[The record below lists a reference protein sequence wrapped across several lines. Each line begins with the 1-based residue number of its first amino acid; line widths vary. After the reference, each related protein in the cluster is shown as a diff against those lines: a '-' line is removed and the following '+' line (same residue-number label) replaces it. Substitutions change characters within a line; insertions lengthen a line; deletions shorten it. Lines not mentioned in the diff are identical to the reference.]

1 MPRLVDTTLRLLG
14 QEPLAGKLPTGEQL
28 RLAEILD
35 GAGFAY
41 LEVSGGGCFETA
53 VRRGVESPWER
64 IRMLKA
70 RTSTPL
76 AMALR
81 GRFLVGPR
89 PVGVELAERFVACAA
104 ESGID
109 VFRLHDPLNDVSNLR
124 EAAKAISAA
133 GREFDAGLVYSPAR
147 GEETDWLVDKAQE
160 LPELGAARILIHDP
174 SGSLSPLRASE
185 LVGAVREASGPTRRP
200 LQPGGRRH
208 RARGGDRGVACRRR
222 PRRLRRLSARA
233 DAAPRLR

>member
-174 SGSLSPLRASE
+174 SGSLEP
-185 LVGAVREASGPTRRP
+185 
-200 LQPGGRRH
+200 H
-208 RARGGDRGVACRRR
+208 RARRARRR
-222 PRRLRRLSARA
+222 GARSDPACPSASTARGPE
-233 DAAPRLR
+233 APRSRRRSRRRVPAPTSSPAPSIRSR